1 MESLG
6 FTGDGMSHGNRS
18 RGKLFVS
25 QAPARAL
32 CFLKGC
38 RMNSPFLYIAL
49 GNGYGPLP
57 AKTIEEALSSGFR
70 DDRVYAVEVF
80 DKSTG
85 KCVANVRRAD
95 YSKGDRSCHNY
106 FFS

>member
-1 MESLG
+1 MHTKNESP
-6 FTGDGMSHGNRS
+6 SW
-18 RGKLFVS
+18 KLKLAEVNNN
-25 QAPARAL
+25 
-32 CFLKGC
+32 
-38 RMNSPFLYIAL
+38 MNYLYIAL

-57 AKTIEEALSSGFR
+57 VKTIEEALASGFR

-95 YSKGDRSCHNY
+95 YSKGN
-106 FFS
+106 